1 MCIRG
6 IPVGLTINQS
16 INQER
21 GATMSTKVT
30 KRESVKFGEYE
41 VAIADVVRV
50 AQEDGR
56 GTGYT
61 TGLVATKAGK
71 DKYALLPFARIL
83 ELNGVDRVSSGAFN
97 AFTKVW
103 KDERRAAEAVHKFC
117 DRFAIVEGDRA
128 REILAVEEDDRK
140 IERVKKSTAEKV
152 AAALKSAKSKGA
164 YIDIAKVSFTELTG
178 AVESL
183 AVGNIDAARAVIEEM
198 EKFVDNFN
206 KKHASNKGENAVPQ
220 K

>member
-1 MCIRG
+1 
-6 IPVGLTINQS
+6 
-16 INQER
+16 
-21 GATMSTKVT
+21 MSTKVI

-50 AQEDGR
+50 AQEDGN
-56 GTGYT
+56 GTGWT
-61 TGLVATKAGK
+61 VGLVASKTGR

-83 ELNGVDRVSSGAFN
+83 ELNGIDRVSCGAFN

-103 KDERRAAEAVHKFC
+103 KDERKAADAVHKFC
-117 DRFAIVEGDRA
+117 GRFAITEGDRS
-128 REILAVEEDDRK
+128 REILATEEDEHK

-152 AAALKSAKSKGA
+152 AGALKTAKSKGA
-164 YIDIAKVSFTELTG
+164 FLDIASVSLVELMG
-178 AVESL
+178 AIDSL

-198 EKFVDNFN
+198 AKFVNAFN
-206 KKHASNKGENAVPQ
+206 EKHPAAAQ